1 MNYWTLSKDNIWV
14 AAHRGWRTKYPENTM
29 EAFKAAMSLGVDQLE
44 TDIRVTKDGE
54 LVLIHDETVDRTTN
68 GTGKVCDYTLEE
80 IKTLDAGSFLDPK
93 FKDCR
98 IPTFIEFMEYV
109 KQFPAITLDLEL
121 KERPDNTDLETS
133 YKVCDK
139 VLEIV
144 DEYGFTDRVVINSWN
159 GLLNEYIYKKHG
171 KKYRI
176 HAYYPERCLRGEKN
190 PYELDPYSFSYC
202 ACMFDSAEVKDPNN
216 IVNMASKEEMEEME
230 AKGVQPWAGAS
241 VKTEAGVDI
250 AIERGAYLI
259 TCDNPDE
266 ILEFLRKKGIHK

>member
-29 EAFKAAMSLGVDQLE
+29 EAFKAAVELGVDQVE

-176 HAYYPERCLRGEKN
+176 HTYYPERYLNGEKN
-190 PYELDPYSFSYC
+190 PYELDPYSFAYC

-266 ILEFLRKKGIHK
+266 ILEFLRKKGKHK